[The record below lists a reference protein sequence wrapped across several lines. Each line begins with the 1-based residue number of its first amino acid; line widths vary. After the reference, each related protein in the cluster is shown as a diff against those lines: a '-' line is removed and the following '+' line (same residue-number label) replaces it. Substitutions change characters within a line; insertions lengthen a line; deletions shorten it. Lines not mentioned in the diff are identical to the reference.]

1 MGKRTTVLTD
11 RAPAAIGP
19 YSQAIRAGD
28 FLFISG
34 QLPID
39 PITGSIVEGGTAG
52 QAEQVLANLGGILAA
67 ENLSPMNV
75 VKVTI
80 FLKDMND
87 FATVNEIYG
96 RMFHTEP
103 PARECVEVARLPKDV
118 RIEIS
123 LIAIYQ

>member
-1 MGKRTTVLTD
+1 MIRTVVNTD
-11 RAPAAIGP
+11 KAPAAIGP

-28 FLFISG
+28 LLFVSG

-39 PITGSIVEGGTAG
+39 PKTGAIVPGGTDA
-52 QAEQVLANLGGILAA
+52 QTVQVLANLKGILDSQ
-67 ENLSPMNV
+67 NLSAKHV

-87 FATVNEIYG
+87 FSTVNEIYG
-96 RMFHTEP
+96 RMFDSEP

-118 RIEIS
+118 RVEIS
-123 LIAIYQ
+123 LIVAF